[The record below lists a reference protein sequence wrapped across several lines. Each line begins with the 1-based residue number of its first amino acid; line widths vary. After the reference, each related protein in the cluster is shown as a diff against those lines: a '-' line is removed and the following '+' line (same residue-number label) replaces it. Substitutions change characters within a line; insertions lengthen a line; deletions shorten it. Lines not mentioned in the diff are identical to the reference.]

1 MNTNSGFSIPPIA
14 RTGQMTSHEY
24 VYARLRYALMTG
36 AIVPGTAL
44 KIRALAVYLG
54 ISPTPVREALRRLC
68 SESALEVLGNR
79 RIVVP
84 QMNEGRFDELILL
97 RVHLECLAAE
107 RALPYVSNILI
118 EKMARLDERMD
129 RAASGRDYN
138 ALTVLNQ
145 DFHELLYTAN
155 PNQSVMPL
163 IQSVWLQL
171 GPFQRQVMDRVLDYY
186 EVDRHKEILHAL
198 NTRDA
203 VALCR
208 ATEADIRDGI
218 GRAGAEVMEQVL
230 ARA

>member
-1 MNTNSGFSIPPIA
+1 MMDKTGLSVPQIA
-14 RTGQMTSHEY
+14 RTGQMTAHEY

-68 SESALEVLGNR
+68 SENALEVLGNR

-84 QMNEGRFDELILL
+84 RMNAGRFDELILL

-107 RALPYVSNILI
+107 RALPYVSDILI
-118 EKMARLDERMD
+118 EKMALIDEQMD
-129 RAASGRDYN
+129 RAAAGRNYN

-155 PNQSVMPL
+155 PNQSILPL

-186 EVDRHKEILHAL
+186 LVDRHKEILDAL
-198 NTRDA
+198 KARNA
-203 VALCR
+203 AALCK

>member
-1 MNTNSGFSIPPIA
+1 MAWIFDPGEKEWYRTYDKALGRSHITRMNA
-14 RTGQMTSHEY
+14 
-24 VYARLRYALMTG
+24 
-36 AIVPGTAL
+36 
-44 KIRALAVYLG
+44 
-54 ISPTPVREALRRLC
+54 
-68 SESALEVLGNR
+68 
-79 RIVVP
+79 
-84 QMNEGRFDELILL
+84 GRFDYLILL

-107 RALPYVSNILI
+107 RALPYVSDILI
-118 EKMARLDERMD
+118 EKMALIDEQMD
-129 RAASGRDYN
+129 RAAAGRNYN

-155 PNQSVMPL
+155 PNQSILPL

-186 EVDRHKEILHAL
+186 LVDRHKEILDAL
-198 NTRDA
+198 KARNA
-203 VALCR
+203 AALCK

>member
-1 MNTNSGFSIPPIA
+1 MDSSGFSIPA
-14 RTGQMTSHEY
+14 LTRTEQMTSHEY

-84 QMNEGRFDELILL
+84 RRNAGRFDELILL
-97 RVHLECLAAE
+97 RVNLECLAAK

-118 EKMARLDERMD
+118 EKMALIDEQMD
-129 RAASGRDYN
+129 RAAAGRNYN

-145 DFHELLYTAN
+145 DFHEALYTAN
-155 PNQSVMPL
+155 PNQSILPL

-171 GPFQRQVMDRVLDYY
+171 GPFQRQVMDRVLNFY
-186 EVDRHKEILHAL
+186 EVDRHKEVLDAL
-198 NTRDA
+198 KTRDTG
-203 VALCR
+203 ALCA

-218 GRAGAEVMEQVL
+218 GRAGAEVMEEVL